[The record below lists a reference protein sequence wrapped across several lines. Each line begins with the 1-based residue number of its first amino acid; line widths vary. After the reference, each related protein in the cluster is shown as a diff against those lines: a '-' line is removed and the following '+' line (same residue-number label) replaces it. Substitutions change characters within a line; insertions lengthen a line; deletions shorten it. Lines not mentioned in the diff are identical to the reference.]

1 MIRLI
6 LGLVVVLATPV
17 FAVEPDEMLPDP
29 ALEARAQALG
39 KELRCL
45 VCQSESIEDS
55 HAELARDLRLV
66 VRERLVAGDTD
77 DQVLG
82 FLTDRYGDFVRLRP
96 RFGGATL
103 WLWLAGPALLLLGAG
118 VAFVFISRSR
128 DVVPDHLSEE
138 EEQRIQDLLKDGKV

>member
-1 MIRLI
+1 MRLV
-6 LGLVVVLATPV
+6 LVIVLVLAAPV

-103 WLWLAGPALLLLGAG
+103 WLWLAGPALLLIGAG

-128 DVVPDHLSEE
+128 DAGPDRLSDE
-138 EEQRIQDLLKDGKV
+138 EEQRIQDLLKDGNR